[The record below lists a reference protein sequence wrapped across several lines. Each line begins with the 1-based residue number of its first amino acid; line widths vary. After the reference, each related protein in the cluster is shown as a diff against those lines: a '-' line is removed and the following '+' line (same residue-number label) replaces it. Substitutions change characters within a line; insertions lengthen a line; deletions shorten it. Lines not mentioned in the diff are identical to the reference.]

1 MPWPQVRRRTKHTAV
16 RRSVHSHCPRAL
28 SFAPKTALSG
38 RVFAALKAINGVVE
52 KIKTCGE
59 CVTRG
64 RPHPHHRINIMHC
77 ANFPRHLGRLINRCL
92 IAHPNGMDAVGLK
105 ARANGEGFTTLEK
118 WLGEFVRCSCTV
130 ITPIRWSCCR
140 GGYRHK

>member
-38 RVFAALKAINGVVE
+38 RVFAALKAIKGVVE

-59 CVTRG
+59 CVTLRTLLRLPQQLRQLGDIG
-64 RPHPHHRINIMHC
+64 R
-77 ANFPRHLGRLINRCL
+77 
-92 IAHPNGMDAVGLK
+92 NGAVHIDSGTGPLVL
-105 ARANGEGFTTLEK
+105 RTLECDGAPGLSFN
-118 WLGEFVRCSCTV
+118 LG
-130 ITPIRWSCCR
+130 
-140 GGYRHK
+140 

>member
-28 SFAPKTALSG
+28 SFPPKTALSG
-38 RVFAALKAINGVVE
+38 RVFAALKAIKGVGE

-64 RPHPHHRINIMHC
+64 DVTAGAPNSFGGLAILAAR
-77 ANFPRHLGRLINRCL
+77 GR
-92 IAHPNGMDAVGLK
+92 
-105 ARANGEGFTTLEK
+105 
-118 WLGEFVRCSCTV
+118 CT
-130 ITPIRWSCCR
+130 
-140 GGYRHK
+140 